1 MRTSLSLGTSFLAA
15 LSLALST
22 PSQVRAFEAR
32 LGTYVAE
39 GPGALLEAR
48 HRFGKTDLGIHLAGS
63 TIELDVITSSWNGGS
78 SYGYPGVTT
87 SSHARVTALFYE
99 AGLILGH
106 PVYTAQPWELQVNS
120 GLQVGLLDGTMD
132 MGLRPLATTM
142 LLIPLHLDAT
152 VHPFDGAK
160 RLGFLVGAGVVW
172 TRPGD
177 EDNLYPEVSPLRFQA
192 RAAVLF

>member
-22 PSQVRAFEAR
+22 PSQVHAFEAR

-39 GPGALLEAR
+39 GPGVLLEAR
-48 HRFGKTDLGIHLAGS
+48 HRFGGTDVGLHLAGS
-63 TIELDVITSSWNGGS
+63 SIELDVLHSSWSGS
-78 SYGYPGVTT
+78 FSYPSVKTYRT
-87 SSHARVTALFYE
+87 SRVTAMFYE
-99 AGLILGH
+99 AGLVLGR

-120 GLQVGLLDGTMD
+120 GLQVGLLDGTTED
-132 MGLRPLATTM
+132 VGVRPVARTM
-142 LLIPLHLDAT
+142 LLVPLHLDAT
-152 VHPFDGAK
+152 VHPFEGTK
-160 RLGFLVGAGVVW
+160 RLGFLAGAGVVW

-177 EDNLYPEVSPLRFQA
+177 EENLFPEVSTLRFQA